1 MLRYEAPYKS
11 DAEFTPSH
19 SPCPAASCP
28 GCASAIL
35 DRNAGEVNTDVL
47 HMLSAITLRRDA
59 ATRDLCNPDRSNIKS
74 SRAARASGTQRS
86 ASALARKRESTG
98 VIKRGDQRRLTIGV
112 HPPRYGWISRN
123 RNEVLLPNVDAVPAF
138 GRPPTTFHAS

>member
-1 MLRYEAPYKS
+1 MLRYEARNKIRRGS
-11 DAEFTPSH
+11 SRRAILH
-19 SPCPAASCP
+19 ALLLHVPAAPPQFLIETPAKLIRTCFICFQRS
-28 GCASAIL
+28 
-35 DRNAGEVNTDVL
+35 RYDV
-47 HMLSAITLRRDA
+47 MQRRE
-59 ATRDLCNPDRSNIKS
+59 TCNPDRSNIKS